1 MRISETYEGSKVPGR
16 TKWIYSTVAVA
27 RDAAYTLVAMF
38 LVTYIQYS
46 GVLTRGLEKG
56 SADLSSAFLAMY
68 GVISALIIGYRIFDA
83 LNDPFMGVIIEKT
96 HFKTGKYKPWILI
109 GGVSNAL
116 VVFALFWGP
125 EIGITGWSYVAWF
138 AVFYL
143 LWGLTFTMND
153 IAYWG
158 MLPNLTSEE
167 RQRNTITTIMS
178 IFCSVGQFA
187 VAGLAPVLSG
197 IIGYNVYKYIAII
210 VSVLFAVTQIIL
222 YLFLKEP
229 KRDLEAEKQHEPAK
243 FKDMFTVVKKNSQ
256 VRVMFFVLLVYYLGS
271 SILNGLGL
279 NYFYFAVNYSIGGTV
294 MTIFTVVYGL
304 GYILAQILFPILSK
318 KFTRNQLLL
327 FTFIAL
333 IAGYLAFFIYG
344 LPLGN
349 GNYIG
354 PAPIVNGSLNIV
366 YLIPLCLIGLV
377 IFFAQ
382 GLFYMVLIIM
392 MTNTIEYNEWKFGER
407 KEAVIFSLR
416 PLTTKFAS
424 AVQQGVLYLFL
435 AIASLSGIIASISD
449 LQNQN
454 ILGIQ
459 DIKDVNIQCDAL
471 VSDIAPWQTIVFKL
485 GVAILPLVLFI
496 IAFILIKKFYVID
509 EKMYN
514 NMVKEIEERKANS
527 HVNESSMDKVDVEKP
542 VDNIADNN

>member
-46 GVLTRGLEKG
+46 GILTKGLSG
-56 SADLSSAFLAMY
+56 DAANTAFLAMY

-109 GGVSNAL
+109 GGVTNAL

-125 EIGITGWSYVAWF
+125 EMGISGWGYIAWF

-143 LWGLTFTMND
+143 LWGITFTMND

-197 IIGYNVYKYIAII
+197 VVGYNVYKYIAII
-210 VSVLFAVTQIIL
+210 VSVLFAVTQLIL

-229 KRDLEAEKQHEPAK
+229 KRDLEAEKKHEPAK
-243 FKDMFTVVKKNSQ
+243 FKDMFTVVKNNSQ

-304 GYILAQILFPILSK
+304 GYILSQILFPLLSK

-333 IAGYLAFFIYG
+333 IVGYLAFFIYG
-344 LPLGN
+344 LPIGN

-354 PAPIVNGSLNIV
+354 PAPVVDGSLNIA

-382 GLFYMVLIIM
+382 GLFYMILIIM
-392 MTNTIEYNEWKFGER
+392 MTNTIEYNEWKTGER

-424 AVQQGVLYLFL
+424 AVQQGVLYIFL
-435 AIASLSGIIASISD
+435 AIASLSGVITSISSW
-449 LQNQN
+449 QNKN
-454 ILGIQ
+454 ILGEIT
-459 DIKDVNIQCDAL
+459 DMNVINSNCDAI
-471 VSDIAPWQTIVFKL
+471 VAGIDPWQVIVFKL
-485 GVAILPLVLFI
+485 GVAILPLILFVV
-496 IAFILIKKFYVID
+496 AFVLIKKFYIID
-509 EKMYN
+509 EKLYN
-514 NMVKEIEERKANS
+514 QMVNEINERKANEAS
-527 HVNESSMDKVDVEKP
+527 NSEVKVQEPVEETTK
-542 VDNIADNN
+542 